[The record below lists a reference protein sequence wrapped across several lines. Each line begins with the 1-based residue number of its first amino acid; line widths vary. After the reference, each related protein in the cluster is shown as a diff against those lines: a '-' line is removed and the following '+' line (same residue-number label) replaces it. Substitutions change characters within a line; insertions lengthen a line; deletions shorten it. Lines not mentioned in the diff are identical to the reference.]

1 MCLSM
6 ILGASFGTAAII
18 MPYNDRMSLGY
29 IGTGAYL
36 AMIAGMMNHDVS
48 WTGLC
53 IHPYVQL

>member
-1 MCLSM
+1 M

-29 IGTGAYL
+29 IDTGAYL